1 MYQIILLSVSHR
13 TRRRRKEQKMKQ
25 YYIKDLKPDESRRI
39 EDRFLVKTA
48 DIRDGNNG
56 KRHLY
61 MTLAD
66 ATGDM
71 QSVKWNLTEDE
82 VKAFSR
88 IKSGMVI
95 TIVGRCRDYKSQSQL
110 VIDSIKGRAQEG
122 TYERADLFKAA
133 PEAPEDMYDYIIG
146 RIKAF
151 EDEDLK
157 RLCLSFYEGEKER
170 LMYWPA
176 AMNNHHA
183 EYAGLLWHVKRMM
196 MMGERACEVYTFLN
210 KDLLLAG
217 VALHDIEKLNE
228 LASDENGVVPEYTL
242 EGKMLGHLVMG
253 VEVIG
258 ERCKEL
264 GIDEEKCLLMQHMS
278 LTHHY
283 EPEYGSPKKP
293 LFPEAEMLHYLDMT
307 DAKMFDMEDALSN
320 VEPGGFSDRVFT
332 LDNRKLYK
340 RTF

>member
-1 MYQIILLSVSHR
+1 
-13 TRRRRKEQKMKQ
+13 MKP
-25 YYIKDLKPDESRRI
+25 YYIKDLKPDDNHHL
-39 EDRFLVKTA
+39 EDRFLVRNA

-66 ATGDM
+66 ATGDI
-71 QSVKWNLTEDE
+71 QAVKWTLTPDE
-82 VKAFSR
+82 IASYSKIR
-88 IKSGMVI
+88 TGMII
-95 TIVGRCRDYKSQSQL
+95 TVAARCKEYQGKNQL
-110 VIDSIKGRAQEG
+110 VIDVIKGRAKDD
-122 TYERADLFKAA
+122 TYDRADFFKAA
-133 PEAPEDMYDYIIG
+133 PESPEGMYEYILS
-146 RIKAF
+146 RINAF
-151 EDEDLK
+151 EDEDL
-157 RLCLSFYEGEKER
+157 RDLCLSFYEDEKDR
-170 LMYWPA
+170 LMYYPA
-176 AMNNHHA
+176 AMSNHHA
-183 EYAGLLWHVKRMM
+183 EYAGLLYHVKRMM

-228 LASDENGVVPEYTL
+228 LNSDENGVVPDYTL

-253 VEVIG
+253 VAAIG
-258 ERCKEL
+258 ERCRDL
-264 GIDEEKCLLMQHMS
+264 GLDEEKCLMMQHMALS
-278 LTHHY
+278 HHY

-307 DAKMFDMEDALSN
+307 DAKMFDMEEALEN
-320 VEPGGFSDRVFT
+320 VEPGEFSDKVYT

>member
-1 MYQIILLSVSHR
+1 
-13 TRRRRKEQKMKQ
+13 MKP
-25 YYIKDLKPDESRRI
+25 YYIKNLRPDEGHRI
-39 EDRFLVKTA
+39 EDRYLVKTA

-61 MTLAD
+61 LSLAD
-66 ATGDM
+66 ATGDI
-71 QSVKWNLTEDE
+71 QSVKWNLTPDE
-82 VKAFSR
+82 VRSYSK

-95 TIVGRCRDYKSQSQL
+95 SVAGRCRDYKGQNQL
-110 VIDSIKGRAQEG
+110 ILDAIKGEAKEG

-133 PEAPEDMYDYIIG
+133 PEKPEDMYEYIVG

-170 LMYWPA
+170 IMYFPA
-176 AMNNHHA
+176 AMSNHHA
-183 EYAGLLWHVKRMM
+183 EFAGLLYHVKRMM
-196 MMGERACEVYTFLN
+196 MMGERACEVYTNLN
-210 KDLLLAG
+210 RDLLLAG

-253 VEVIG
+253 VEAIG
-258 ERCKEL
+258 ERCREL
-264 GIDEEKCLLMQHMS
+264 GIDSEKCLLMQHMS

-283 EPEYGSPKKP
+283 EPEFGSPKKP

-320 VEPGGFSDRVFT
+320 VEPGGFSERVFT